1 MTPVKKYIHFLSK
14 ALLLVGYLFLFSTQ
28 TNYRFYSI
36 ANFFDY
42 HRASHMVAASKG
54 SADVCSYLPGPAKAH
69 LGIDKRYAVKHF
81 VKLPFTVF
89 TPIASYGVI
98 STLYYVP
105 LKVYANSADLL
116 PTNALRGPPCA

>member
-1 MTPVKKYIHFLSK
+1 MTPVKRHIRFLSK

-42 HRASHMVAASKG
+42 HRASHMVAARG
-54 SADVCSYLPGPAKAH
+54 SADVGSYMPGSNKTH
-69 LGIDKRYAVKHF
+69 LGVDKRYSAKHF
-81 VKLPFTVF
+81 IKLPFTVF
-89 TPIASYGVI
+89 TPIASYEVVARI
-98 STLYYVP
+98 YYVP
-105 LKVYANSADLL
+105 LKVYASSDLL